1 MSSEKNRISLLL
13 INKIFLK
20 NLLMFKNL
28 NKFNII
34 INKKIKVYYNNI
46 LTTFISKIYF
56 QIHWLVS

>member
-34 INKKIKVYYNNI
+34 INKKNKSI
-46 LTTFISKIYF
+46 L
-56 QIHWLVS
+56 